1 MGEPLNVIK
10 YFHMQPLVSIIIP
23 FYNSASFIE
32 DAVKSLENQSCDYEA
47 IFVDDGSQDN
57 GHEIIE
63 CYKAKNPRIKL
74 IRQKNQGANR
84 ARANG
89 VKEAKGEWIAFLDA
103 DDRFLPSFSEIVE
116 KWNNSFAGDIVV
128 TYNRDLLPT
137 KEDYRIDI
145 ETYRKKIIL
154 GEIYTGPWSKLFRRK
169 LFNDFVF
176 DFPSNIISAEDY
188 LMNIRLSLNT
198 DSDIMITKDNYYDCR
213 FDLNPQSAMKTFK
226 GSWSYCLDYDVHF
239 NNCFSEATRTKYLL
253 QITNR
258 RLSVWHNN
266 FRKTWKLPKS
276 AYECDYYRLLEED
289 IRIEDYPLSV
299 YERLNMTLRNPVS
312 RALADVFCRINGII
326 SRIRKI

>member
-1 MGEPLNVIK
+1 MGEPLIVFK

-57 GHEIIE
+57 GLEIIE

-176 DFPSNIISAEDY
+176 DFP
-188 LMNIRLSLNT
+188 LVVVR
-198 DSDIMITKDNYYDCR
+198 
-213 FDLNPQSAMKTFK
+213 
-226 GSWSYCLDYDVHF
+226 
-239 NNCFSEATRTKYLL
+239 
-253 QITNR
+253 
-258 RLSVWHNN
+258 
-266 FRKTWKLPKS
+266 
-276 AYECDYYRLLEED
+276 
-289 IRIEDYPLSV
+289 
-299 YERLNMTLRNPVS
+299 
-312 RALADVFCRINGII
+312 
-326 SRIRKI
+326 